1 MKWRSVRTPM
11 KNWTVSKSPKKGFTV
26 HVLANRRSMGPRKKK
41 THWMANFLLEA
52 KGYQNAASWKNG
64 SAFRLDERR
73 DDLVGQKP
81 NVLCTNLTLHDF
93 YSFSVGNPLNFLA
106 KRKHA
111 NLHLTSSFGEKWYT
125 KYIHTS
131 NHQTHLCSRHQFDT
145 HYLVVAIFSSKW
157 TTLISIKEF
166 NQTTSFANVD
176 SGFNESRA

>member
-111 NLHLTSSFGEKWYT
+111 NFHLTSSFGEKWYT

-157 TTLISIKEF
+157 TNDVDF
-166 NQTTSFANVD
+166 NQGIQSDNKFCKCRFRV
-176 SGFNESRA
+176 

>member
-1 MKWRSVRTPM
+1 MLNATFPVIFKHCAIHLRKYAFPALFKKSFQFSLTIFNPLKWRSVRTPM

-111 NLHLTSSFGEKWYT
+111 NFHLTSSFG
-125 KYIHTS
+125 
-131 NHQTHLCSRHQFDT
+131 
-145 HYLVVAIFSSKW
+145 
-157 TTLISIKEF
+157 
-166 NQTTSFANVD
+166 
-176 SGFNESRA
+176 GFERRLFGPERLGF